1 MGVIIWEALVIIV
14 MVVFIGMGLYGNS
27 KKQNGESGRKD

>member
-14 MVVFIGMGLYGNS
+14 MAVFIGLGLYGNS
-27 KKQNGESGRKD
+27 KNQRGGQNRKD